1 MSTGPHS
8 AERITPHTLI
18 IGPCRRWPNRCKLRP
33 TPFIVAASSARHM
46 PISVERSML
55 APPPRRLSSG
65 GDGGGGG
72 GAHSRM
78 PRHGRASEKR
88 HFCSG
93 CASAVA
99 ADVERRAKAAATEQ
113 AKAAATIHTA
123 APPPCARLAV
133 RPDPLPNSGPIPYR
147 AGPTA
152 AS

>member
-99 ADVERRAKAAATEQ
+99 ADVERRAKAAATEPRMY
-113 AKAAATIHTA
+113 IHCL
-123 APPPCARLAV
+123 PCAGPWPC
-133 RPDPLPNSGPIPYR
+133 RPARSPRELYLPR
-147 AGPTA
+147 V
-152 AS
+152 

>member
-99 ADVERRAKAAATEQ
+99 ADVERRAKAAATEP
-113 AKAAATIHTA
+113 AKAAATIHTV
-123 APPPCARLAV
+123 PCALPARPPQ
-133 RPDPLPNSGPIPYR
+133 PDPLLEYLPR
-147 AGPTA
+147 V
-152 AS
+152 